1 VASVTTKRLKRPRAP
16 AQLAK
21 LIVDI
26 ATGEVED
33 REPTPEGQKKD
44 PAAVSLGRKGGLKGG
59 KARAE
64 ALSAARRSE
73 ISRAAV
79 KARWNKSATTK

>member
-1 VASVTTKRLKRPRAP
+1 MADRLKRPRDS

-33 REPTPEGQKKD
+33 REPTPEDEGKD
-44 PAAVSLGRKGGLKGG
+44 PAAVKRGRAGGKKGG
-59 KARAE
+59 KARAANMTAKQRSE
-64 ALSAARRSE
+64 AARK
-73 ISRAAV
+73 AV
-79 KARWNKSATTK
+79 KARWSR